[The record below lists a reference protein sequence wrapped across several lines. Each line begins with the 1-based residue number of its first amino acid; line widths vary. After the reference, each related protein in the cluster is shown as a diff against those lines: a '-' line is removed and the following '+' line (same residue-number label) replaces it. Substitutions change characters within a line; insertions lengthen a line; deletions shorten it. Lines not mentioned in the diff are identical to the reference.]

1 VEGKLNSEK
10 LSLGI
15 AVFFL
20 AFLGLIPVLSVVA
33 NSFVADGN
41 FSLDN
46 YGGLLQSSRE
56 WRLLANSLLFALATT
71 ASTCLL
77 GVPLGIL
84 LARTDLPLRRAFTT
98 LFMVPLIIP
107 PYILAIAWFYF
118 LGGTGVLARLLGEDS
133 GRLGS
138 RLLFGFPGA
147 VFVMTSA
154 YLPIVIILTM
164 TFLRTINPKLE
175 ESARLYAGWR
185 MVLRKI
191 SLPMVAPGI
200 LLASVL
206 VFVLTLGEFG
216 VPMTLRFDVFS
227 VESFIHISAFHDFN
241 TGAAAAIPLV
251 LIVLVMICLERK
263 WMRGKMHSFELTQGQ
278 MLVVHLKKT
287 KPFIMVGTF
296 VLAFLLVLIPL
307 AVLVSK
313 SSALETCRV
322 AFLRSSGSVARS
334 LLYAFAGAS
343 CLTMLGFF
351 LGYLFQRKTSRFS
364 MAVDS
369 LALFLFALPG
379 AVIGLGLMRFW
390 NTRATGFV
398 YGSAVI
404 IIIGFIAKFSA
415 VGSRVVI
422 IAFSQVPDSMEE
434 AARVA
439 GGGWLRRI
447 MKIWI
452 PLMRKGLLGAWLVG
466 FLFCLRDLDVTMMIY
481 PPGGDTLPVHI
492 FTIMAN
498 SPEEV
503 IAAMCLIMVAT
514 ALLPLGILGRVFRR
528 MR

>member
-1 VEGKLNSEK
+1 VDGKLNSER

-15 AVFFL
+15 AVIFL
-20 AFLGLIPVLSVVA
+20 AVLGLVPVLSVVV
-33 NSFVADGN
+33 NSFVMNGN
-41 FSLDN
+41 FTLHN
-46 YGGLLQSSRE
+46 YGSFLQSGQE
-56 WRLLANSLLFALATT
+56 WRLLSHSFLFALATT
-71 ASTCLL
+71 ASTCIL

-84 LARTDLPLRRAFTT
+84 LARTDLPLRRAFTA

-107 PYILAIAWFYF
+107 PYILAIAWFYC
-118 LGGTGVLARLLGEDS
+118 LGRTGVLARLLGEAA

-138 RLLFGFPGA
+138 RFLFGFPGV

-164 TFLRTINPKLE
+164 TFLRTVNPKFE

-185 MVLRKI
+185 TVLRKI

-200 LLASVL
+200 FLAGLL
-206 VFVLTLGEFG
+206 VFVLTIGEFG
-216 VPMTLRFDVFS
+216 VPMTLRFNVFS
-227 VESFIHISAFHDFN
+227 VESFIQVSAFHDFN
-241 TGAAAAIPLV
+241 TGAATAIPLV
-251 LIVLVMICLERK
+251 LIVLVMVCLERK
-263 WMRGKMHSFELTQGQ
+263 WMRGKTRYFELTRGQ
-278 MLVVHLKKT
+278 VEVIHLKRV
-287 KPFIMVGTF
+287 KPFIMVGTI
-296 VLAFLLVLIPL
+296 VLAILLVLIPL
-307 AVLVSK
+307 AVLASK
-313 SSALETCRV
+313 SFPLETYRI
-322 AFLRSSGSVARS
+322 AFLTVSGSVARS
-334 LLYAFAGAS
+334 LFYAIAGAS
-343 CLTMLGFF
+343 CLTVLGFF

-398 YGSAVI
+398 YGSAAI

-415 VGSRVVI
+415 LGSRI
-422 IAFSQVPDSMEE
+422 MAIAFSQVPASMEE

-447 MKIWI
+447 IKIWI
-452 PLMRKGLLGAWLVG
+452 PLMKKGLLGAWLVG

-481 PPGGDTLPVHI
+481 PPGRDTLPVRI
-492 FTIMAN
+492 FTTMAN

-503 IAAMCLIMVAT
+503 ISAMCLIMVAT
-514 ALLPLGILGRVFRR
+514 ALLPLGLLGRIFRQIR
-528 MR
+528 